1 MTYLNIILTIN
12 TIVLSIMTF
21 ALCFL
26 AYHDMTMSKPQYVS
40 DDEEDYDNDWYCN
53 RDEDDDCEEYV
64 EADLTPKMIKC
75 SREFGVCNHG

>member
-40 DDEEDYDNDWYCN
+40 DDDDDWNCDC
-53 RDEDDDCEEYV
+53 DEDDDCEEDV
-64 EADLTPKMIKC
+64 EVDLTPKMVKC
-75 SREFGVCNHG
+75 SREFGMCNNE